1 MDQSSKAAVAEI
13 AKLATEANARIIT
26 VAAPA
31 NAKGIPSSV
40 PALLDPS
47 SGRVIELSNV
57 FAPWRD
63 RPERKTGTAS
73 VETLDSFIALVE
85 RHKTANSAIFAITDW
100 QKPSF
105 TAVIDYHGA
114 DPDNGRHR
122 IHYAFPLSE
131 EWKAWVSKDSKPM
144 TQGEFAE
151 FIEDHIAELSL
162 PDADEAKDFG
172 GMFNTKVAYPNE
184 LIELSRGLQVNAETR
199 VKNAVKLQSGESQIV
214 FEEDHKNAA
223 GQPITVPGI
232 FILSIAPFFEG
243 ESIRVPVRLRYRL
256 RDGVLSWIFMLY
268 RPDIHIT
275 KAVNFALHDTAAALD
290 LPKFTGKPE
299 MADG

>member
-1 MDQSSKAAVAEI
+1 MDQSSKAAVLDI
-13 AKLATEANARIIT
+13 AKLATEANARVIT
-26 VAAPA
+26 VPAPS

-47 SGRVIELSNV
+47 NGRVTELSNV

-63 RPERKTGTAS
+63 RPERKTGTAT
-73 VETLDSFIALVE
+73 VETLDSFIALVG
-85 RHKTANSAIFAITDW
+85 RHKTASSAIFAITDW
-100 QKPSF
+100 QRPSF

-114 DPDNGRHR
+114 DPDNGKHR

-131 EWKAWVSKDSKPM
+131 EWKAWVAKNGQPM
-144 TQGEFAE
+144 SQGEFAE
-151 FIEDHIAELSL
+151 FIEDHIAELSS
-162 PDADEAKDFG
+162 PDPDEAKDFG

-256 RDGVLSWIFMLY
+256 RDGVLSWTFMLY
-268 RPDIHIT
+268 RPDTHIT

-299 MADG
+299 MAGV